1 MDIRKVM
8 SALIRYS
15 SLLHHKLKLA
25 SSFSFVAARLE
36 DDTTAVP

>member
-15 SLLHHKLKLA
+15 SLLHKLKLA